1 VLWDGNECGKIQVS
15 ENWKIT
21 IPDRDYERSKTAGEY
36 ELLQLSGQPG
46 TCEAECTREIKYKI
60 VMAKA
65 ALNQKLFYHKMGK
78 KHKEEINEMLHS
90 EFSFYGEK
98 LRHFGK

>member
-1 VLWDGNECGKIQVS
+1 
-15 ENWKIT
+15 
-21 IPDRDYERSKTAGEY
+21 
-36 ELLQLSGQPG
+36 
-46 TCEAECTREIKYKI
+46 
-60 VMAKA
+60 MAKA